1 MSLEVK
7 FNHIL
12 HLLPTLIREQSEG
25 TRYYVTD
32 DGKKYPSVTTVLAD
46 YGKEGIMAW
55 RKRVGDKEADRV
67 SRQATTRG
75 TSVHKMVENYLN
87 NAPPYSD
94 EPLPNAKSLF
104 VSMKSTLDRIN
115 NIHCLESFLFSHEL
129 GLAGQV
135 DCIAEFDGVLSVI
148 DFKTSKRLKKKA
160 DINSYFMQTSA
171 YAKMFEERTG
181 LKVEQSVIIIGV
193 DSVNFAQVL
202 KEDPMTHREEL
213 IGQIN
218 AYKEKMK

>member
-12 HLLPTLIREQSEG
+12 HLLPTLVREQSEG

-32 DGKKYPSVTTVLAD
+32 DGRKYPSVTTVLAD

-87 NAPPYSD
+87 NTTPYSD

-181 LKVEQSVIIIGV
+181 LKVEQTVIIIGV

-213 IGQIN
+213 IGQIKKFKGN
-218 AYKEKMK
+218 